1 MEKTSL
7 SYGAEELQR
16 SYPKSL
22 LISLLISTALVVG
35 AFLYPVIKSVF
46 LEKKETPLPV
56 KVKTT
61 INYSQL
67 QAPPPIDLE
76 RELPDPM
83 EAVPKV
89 KTKKYLPPVPKKD
102 EEVVEELPT
111 MEELSHVAIGAQD
124 IEGIDSVVVDQVPSE
139 TEVISEPVEPPQEVF
154 SFAEVMPEFIGGQEE
169 FRDYLSKNLKYPPLA
184 KENEIQGRVF
194 VSFIVEPDGSISNVQ
209 IVRSVNPL
217 LDAEAK
223 RVIEDMPNWKPGMQN
238 QVPVRVSFTLPISF
252 TLR

>member
-1 MEKTSL
+1 MGKSNL
-7 SYGAEELQR
+7 AYGAEDLQR

-22 LISLLISTALVVG
+22 LISLAISVFLVLA
-35 AFLYPVIKSVF
+35 AFLYPVLKSVF
-46 LEKKETPLPV
+46 LDRKEPPLPV

-76 RELPDPM
+76 REKPDPM
-83 EAVPKV
+83 ESVPKV
-89 KTKKYLPPVPKKD
+89 KTKKYLQPVPKND
-102 EEVVEELPT
+102 AEVIEELPT
-111 MEELSHVAIGAQD
+111 MEELSQVAIGTED
-124 IEGIDSVVVDQVPSE
+124 IDGIDSIVVDQHPAE
-139 TEVISEPVEPPQEVF
+139 TEVISEPVEPPKEVF

-169 FRDYLSKNLKYPPLA
+169 FRQYLSKNLKYPSLA

-194 VSFIVEPDGSISNVQ
+194 VSFIVEADGSITNVQ
-209 IVRSVNPL
+209 VVRSISPL
-217 LDAEAK
+217 LDQEAK
-223 RVIEDMPNWKPGMQN
+223 RVIEQMPDWKPGMQN

>member
-1 MEKTSL
+1 MGKSDL
-7 SYGAEELQR
+7 AYGAEDLQR

-22 LISLLISTALVVG
+22 LISLAISVFLVLG
-35 AFLYPVIKSVF
+35 AFLYPVLKSVF
-46 LEKKETPLPV
+46 LDRKEPPLPV

-61 INYSQL
+61 INYSEL

-76 RELPDPM
+76 RQLPDPM
-83 EAVPKV
+83 EAAPKV

-102 EEVVEELPT
+102 DEVIEELPT
-111 MEELSHVAIGAQD
+111 IEELSQVAIGTED
-124 IEGIDSVVVDQVPSE
+124 VEGIDSIVVDQQISE
-139 TEVISEPVEPPQEVF
+139 TEVISEPVEPPREVF
-154 SFAEVMPEFIGGQEE
+154 SFAEVMPEFNGGQEA

-184 KENEIQGRVF
+184 RENEIQGRVF
-194 VSFIVEPDGSISNVQ
+194 VSFIVESDGHISNVQ
-209 IVRSVNPL
+209 VVRSVNPL

-223 RVIEDMPNWKPGMQN
+223 RVIEEMPKWQPGMQN

>member
-1 MEKTSL
+1 M
-7 SYGAEELQR
+7 QR
-16 SYPKSL
+16 SYPRSL
-22 LISLLISTALVVG
+22 LVSLIISSVLVVG
-35 AFLYPVIKSVF
+35 TFLYPVIKSVF

-83 EAVPKV
+83 EAAPKV

-102 EEVVEELPT
+102 EEVIEELPT
-111 MEELSHVAIGAQD
+111 MEELSQVAIGTQD

-139 TEVISEPVEPPQEVF
+139 TEVVSEPVEPPQEIF

-169 FRDYLSKNLKYPPLA
+169 FREYLASNLKYPPLA
-184 KENEIQGRVF
+184 RENEIQGRVF
-194 VSFIVEPDGSISNVQ
+194 VSFVVEVDGSITNVQ
-209 IVRSVNPL
+209 VVRSVNPL
-217 LDAEAK
+217 LDDEAR
-223 RVIEDMPNWKPGMQN
+223 RVIQEMPNWKPGMQN

>member
-1 MEKTSL
+1 LE
-7 SYGAEELQR
+7 R
-16 SYPKSL
+16 SYPRSL
-22 LISLLISTALVVG
+22 IVSLFISSVLVVG
-35 AFLYPVIKSVF
+35 TFFYPVIKSVF

-76 RELPDPM
+76 REPPDPM

-102 EEVVEELPT
+102 EEVLEELPT
-111 MEELSHVAIGAQD
+111 MEELSQVAIGTED

-139 TEVISEPVEPPQEVF
+139 TELVSEPVKAQQEVF

-169 FRDYLSKNLKYPPLA
+169 FRDYLSNNLKYPPLA

-194 VSFIVEPDGSISNVQ
+194 VSFIVEPDGSITNVQ